1 MTCTFLC
8 ATFTISAQE
17 NSLLKEAGQKAEEG
31 DYMSA
36 AILYERVLF
45 NAPTDADAYLAVT
58 GRLGCL
64 KKESRFREAER
75 YIKAS
80 MFPGFTD
87 QQRFELSVQQIL
99 CAYLAGQFE
108 NTVSLTEQLQ
118 VNFSDNALPELVAV
132 MKVMSL
138 NELGRWED
146 AAAAYREW
154 AGTKDTSYLQN
165 DPYKKLPRFK
175 SESKAEWLST
185 FIPGGGQIYAGKP
198 LEGMVSILVQGA
210 GIWFGVVSFLDHY
223 YLSAWAGA
231 GLFGSFHMG
240 GVRRSAVLVQRY
252 NKKALKEF
260 NEKVKTLML
269 GGNL

>member
-17 NSLLKEAGQKAEEG
+17 HSLLKEAGRKAAKG

-45 NAPTDADAYLAVT
+45 NAPSDADAYIAVT
-58 GRLGCL
+58 GRLDCL

-80 MFPGFTD
+80 MFPNFTE
-87 QQRFELSVQQIL
+87 QQKFDLSVQQVL

-108 NTVSLTEQLQ
+108 NTVSLTEQLR

-132 MKVMSL
+132 MKVISL

-154 AGTKDTSYLQN
+154 AGKKDTSYLLK

-175 SESKAEWLST
+175 SENKAEWLST

-210 GIWFGVVSFLDHY
+210 GVWFGVVSFLDHY

-252 NKKALKEF
+252 NKKALKDF

-269 GGNL
+269 GGNP